1 LFSIAFAHLIND
13 LMQSVIPAAYRFL
26 KKTLVEF
33 YPNWVNY
40 FRIPANGLFIATV
53 YSFIQIKP
61 KPYSLAIGMV
71 FTISGLALLSIATQ
85 FWMILVAV
93 SLVGIG
99 SSIFH
104 PEASRVAFLV
114 LAGKR
119 FGPIHLSVGWYTG
132 SAIGPLLFII
142 VAPYGQSNIIW
153 FVLVG
158 ILGIFVLTKIAV
170 WYQNHLNLRAS
181 KKQSMRKKQFH
192 FRKENKNCNRSI
204 ITFNIFEILLYVQYV
219 ELLLLLDA
227 QI

>member
-1 LFSIAFAHLIND
+1 
-13 LMQSVIPAAYRFL
+13 MYRFL

-53 YSFIQIKP
+53 YRFYTDKNRSPIPSNRYGVHHFWIGFIID
-61 KPYSLAIGMV
+61 SVLD
-71 FTISGLALLSIATQ
+71 
-85 FWMILVAV
+85 LVAV

-104 PEASRVAFLV
+104 PEASRVAFRFWRE
-114 LAGKR
+114 KR
-119 FGPIHLSVGWYTG
+119 FGPIHLFGGNTG
-132 SAIGPLLFII
+132 SAIGPLLVAII

-181 KKQSMRKKQFH
+181 KKTINEEETVPFSKRK
-192 FRKENKNCNRSI
+192 
-204 ITFNIFEILLYVQYV
+204 
-219 ELLLLLDA
+219 
-227 QI
+227 